1 MKFQHIILF
10 ILLLITA
17 SCRKELDCT
26 QSAEEKGHITFTV
39 DSQSRVSQEG
49 SFEEGDAIGIFA
61 IEPITGVYWA
71 TNNKYVY
78 SDGKFKPA
86 TEDDDIV
93 VTKGTDF
100 DFYVYY
106 PYNSNQR
113 DITNITH
120 VCTDQDT
127 KSGWINSDFMIAT
140 YTEPIVD
147 YSVPLNFKHS
157 YATVEVHVNKNDG
170 VTAATLKNVKYSS
183 RFNLLTGQVNTD
195 DSRTNL
201 KMYCYKANDNG
212 NAIFRCTVPVQSLT
226 STTNYITLSG
236 NSSID
241 LHAESDI
248 VLTAGKI
255 HNYSI
260 TYQKHVQITDY
271 LPGGTT
277 TGSGYYNIGTQCT
290 VTATPKPGYE
300 FVGWYENNQLLSS
313 NQSYTFKV
321 LSDRTLEPKYRN
333 YSNWTVN
340 ISANPTQIK
349 TAGGS
354 SAITA
359 SAERNVFIN
368 GVLQGTAQGQ
378 VSLSSNN
385 PAFVIQGMTVR
396 VSENTTTST
405 RSAIITASC
414 GGVTNSVT
422 LTQPVRTETSVFTIN
437 GGTSV
442 SETFESS
449 GGTVKYN
456 IVSQKTIVIDGNS
469 TTVTAN
475 WSSSWSTTPFG
486 SLNND
491 GTLNIVE
498 NPNKT
503 QRAAVI
509 TLTQEGSG
517 KQVTITV
524 RQKKKNSIDIEG

>member
-17 SCRKELDCT
+17 SCRKELEYT
-26 QSAEEKGHITFTV
+26 ENTEEKGHITFTV

-49 SFEEGDAIGIFA
+49 SFEEDDAIGIFA

-78 SDGKFKPA
+78 RDGKFKPA

-113 DITNITH
+113 DITSIAH
-120 VCTDQDT
+120 VCTDQDS
-127 KSGWINSDFMIAT
+127 KSGWVNSDFMTAT
-140 YTEPIVD
+140 YTDAITD
-147 YSVPLNFKHS
+147 YSIPLNFKHR
-157 YATVEVHVNKNDG
+157 YATVEVHVNKNGG
-170 VTAATLKNVKYSS
+170 VTAASMKNVKYSS
-183 RFNLLTGQVNTD
+183 RFNLLTGQVSTD
-195 DSRTNL
+195 DSRTDL
-201 KMYCYKANDNG
+201 KMYCYNANDNG
-212 NAIFRCTVPVQSLT
+212 SAVFRCTVPVQTLSAT
-226 STTNYITLSG
+226 SNYVTLSG
-236 NSSID
+236 SSSID
-241 LHAESDI
+241 VRAESDM
-248 VLTAGKI
+248 VLAAGKI
-255 HNYSI
+255 QNYSI
-260 TYQKHVQITDY
+260 TYQKHIQITDY

-277 TGSGYYNIGTQCT
+277 TGSGYYKIGTQCT
-290 VTATPKPGYE
+290 VTATPKSGYE

-313 NQSYTFKV
+313 NQSYTFEV
-321 LSDRTLEPKYRN
+321 LSDHNLVPKYRN
-333 YSNWTVN
+333 YSSWTVN

-359 SAERNVFIN
+359 SAVRNVYIN
-368 GVLQGTAQGQ
+368 GELQGTATGT

-385 PAFVIQGMTVR
+385 PAFVIQGTTVR

-422 LTQPVRTETSVFTIN
+422 LTQPGRTETYVFTIN

-442 SETFESS
+442 SGTFESN
-449 GGTVKYN
+449 GGTAKYT
-456 IVSQKTIVIDGNS
+456 IVSQKTITIDGNS
-469 TTVTAN
+469 TTVQAN
-475 WSSSWSTTPFG
+475 WSSSWNTSSFG
-486 SLNND
+486 SLGSD
-491 GTLNIVE
+491 GTLIITE
-498 NPNKT
+498 NPNTT
-503 QRAAVI
+503 QRAAII
-509 TLTQEGSG
+509 TLTQEGSR

-524 RQKKKNSIDIEG
+524 RQKKKNSVDIED

>member
-17 SCRKELDCT
+17 SCRKELEYT
-26 QSAEEKGHITFTV
+26 ENTEEKGHITFTV

-86 TEDDDIV
+86 TADDDIV

-113 DITNITH
+113 DITNIAH
-120 VCTDQDT
+120 VCTNQDS
-127 KSGWINSDFMIAT
+127 KSGWVNSDFMTAT
-140 YTEPIVD
+140 YTDAITD
-147 YSVPLNFKHS
+147 YSIPLNFKHR

-170 VTAATLKNVKYSS
+170 VTAASMKNVKYSS
-183 RFNLLTGQVNTD
+183 RFNLLTGQVSTD

-201 KMYCYKANDNG
+201 NMYCYKANENG
-212 NAIFRCTVPVQSLT
+212 STVFRCTVPVQ
-226 STTNYITLSG
+226 TLSSTSNYVTLTG
-236 NSSID
+236 SSTID
-241 LHAESDI
+241 VRAESDM
-248 VLTAGKI
+248 VLAAGKI
-255 HNYSI
+255 QNYSI
-260 TYQKHVQITDY
+260 TYQKHIQITDY

-277 TGSGYYNIGTQCT
+277 TGSGYYKIGTQCT
-290 VTATPKPGYE
+290 VTATPKSGYE

-313 NQSYTFKV
+313 NQSYTFEV
-321 LSDRTLEPKYRN
+321 LSDRTLVPKYRN
-333 YSNWTVN
+333 YSSWTVN

-349 TAGGS
+349 TAGGN

-359 SAERNVFIN
+359 SAVRNVYIN
-368 GVLQGTAQGQ
+368 GELQGTATGT
-378 VSLSSNN
+378 VSLSSDN
-385 PAFVIQGMTVR
+385 PAFVIQGTTVR

-405 RSAIITASC
+405 RSANITASC
-414 GGVTNSVT
+414 GGVSKSVT
-422 LTQPVRTETSVFTIN
+422 LTQPGRTESYVFTID

-442 SETFESS
+442 NGTFESS
-449 GGTVKYN
+449 GGTAKYT

-469 TTVTAN
+469 TTVQAN
-475 WSSSWSTTPFG
+475 WSSSWNTSSFG
-486 SLNND
+486 SLGND
-491 GTLNIVE
+491 GTLIIAE
-498 NPNKT
+498 NPNTT

-524 RQKKKNSIDIEG
+524 RQKKKNSVDIED